1 LIELLNPLWLYL
13 TNKLVTT
20 MKTVNLA
27 EAKAHLSELVDNAE
41 AGETVQI
48 MRRGKPLALLTPVQ
62 RPRKPIDVEMLK
74 RVAAKMPFQME
85 SAGDFIR
92 RMRDSDRY

>member
-1 LIELLNPLWLYL
+1 M
-13 TNKLVTT
+13 

-27 EAKAHLSELVDNAE
+27 EAKAHLSELVEYAA
-41 AGETVQI
+41 AGESVQI
-48 MRRGKPLALLTPVQ
+48 LRRGKPVALLTPVQ
-62 RPRKPIDVEMLK
+62 APRKPIDVEMLR
-74 RVAAKMPFQME
+74 RVAAKMPFQTE